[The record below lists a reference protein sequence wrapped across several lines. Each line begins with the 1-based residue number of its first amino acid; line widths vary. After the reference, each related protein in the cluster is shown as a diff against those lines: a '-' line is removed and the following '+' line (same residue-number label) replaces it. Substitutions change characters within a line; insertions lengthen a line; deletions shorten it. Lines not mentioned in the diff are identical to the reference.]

1 MVPYVRKS
9 FAKHYR
15 DGWQYIE
22 GKAIDEMDC
31 EIRNMLDNIE
41 DYSIANA
48 EWKAYNERVYNYA
61 LKMTEKEIHQAAEGL
76 AHNLNTLQSRSGN

>member
-22 GKAIDEMDC
+22 GKAIDEMDY
-31 EIRNMLDNIE
+31 EIRNMLENVVNYSIE
-41 DYSIANA
+41 DV

-61 LKMTEKEIHQAAEGL
+61 LAMTKKETHQAAEGL
-76 AHNLNTLQSRSGN
+76 AHNLNTL